1 MHGYVF
7 LFYIPNPIHVLYVYT
22 YLFQR
27 MGDGCV
33 LLTMVVEIVV
43 GLELVKQEMPN
54 KSKMKIKF
62 DETL

>member
-1 MHGYVF
+1 
-7 LFYIPNPIHVLYVYT
+7 
-22 YLFQR
+22 
-27 MGDGCV
+27 MGNGCV
-33 LLTMVVEIVV
+33 LLTMVVETVV